1 MTPANGAR
9 GIGLALEYMLNYAA
23 VQPVGLTVQAARACI
38 DAKTLLKNLVRGDLS
53 SMDNGARLGRLEAIE
68 AKLHA
73 RKALLP
79 RPTYVVQRSAGRPFS
94 DCDYEA
100 LEPVLAR
107 RLVEVKTA
115 EGRGVP

>member
-38 DAKTLLKNLVRGDLS
+38 DAKNLVRGDVAPMGNAAL
-53 SMDNGARLGRLEAIE
+53 LGRLEAIE
-68 AKLHA
+68 AKVSA
-73 RKALLP
+73 RRVLLP
-79 RPTYVVQRSAGRPFS
+79 RPTYVVQRSAGRLFS

>member
-9 GIGLALEYMLNYAA
+9 GIGLALEYMLHCAA
-23 VQPVGLTVQAARACI
+23 AQPVGLSMQAARACV
-38 DAKTLLKNLVRGDLS
+38 DAKTLLKSLVRGDLS
-53 SMDNGARLGRLEAIE
+53 SMDNGALQGRLEAIE
-68 AKLHA
+68 AKLPA
-73 RKALLP
+73 RKALFL

-100 LEPVLAR
+100 LEPVLTR